1 MPMAED
7 RSTFIYAPVI
17 LLSFLI
23 LHKCIVLALRTKAAI
38 AYGRQCRCIVHCV
51 RMVRR
56 RILGLGVV
64 SVVFVFTT
72 QWLEVRAQISN
83 PFPDTSLSTLEG
95 EAAANLYELGVISG
109 FPDGEFKGALPVN
122 RAQAAKILLNAAG
135 KDIIDLPNN
144 GRFLDVANGQW
155 YTSFVMSAA
164 QYGIINGYP
173 DASFR
178 PDRGINTAEFL
189 KMITLA
195 FDAEKNLSYTYKDV
209 PLNEWFAVYAGL
221 AQRYTLFP
229 LRSAYLAPSAQLS
242 RGDVAVAI
250 YQFLKGKQLLS
261 TSPPPPPP
269 PAASTAPATT
279 SAPPPAPA
287 QPPPPAPVA
296 IPPESTAPPPPPPS
310 FPPPPP
316 PTAPQSNIIEI
327 EADNWSFS
335 PSSITVQQGQSITL
349 RIRGK
354 NGVHGFTV
362 PTLGINQSIAPGQS
376 VDIRFPTNVAG
387 IYDFFCNIPCGSGH
401 GDMRGSIVVNA

>member
-1 MPMAED
+1 MTLFL
-7 RSTFIYAPVI
+7 RKCI
-17 LLSFLI
+17 LL
-23 LHKCIVLALRTKAAI
+23 ALVAKAAI
-38 AYGRQCRCIVHCV
+38 AYGRETFLIVHCV
-51 RMVRR
+51 RMVRSR
-56 RILGLGVV
+56 TFGSSAVIVLLLCAAH
-64 SVVFVFTT
+64 VF
-72 QWLEVRAQISN
+72 EVQAQTSN

-95 EAAANLYELGVISG
+95 EAAAHLFELGIISG

-122 RAQAAKILLNAAG
+122 RAQAAKMLLNAAG
-135 KDIIDLPNN
+135 KDVFELSND

-164 QYGIINGYP
+164 QHGIINGYP

-178 PDRGINTAEFL
+178 PERGINTAEFL

-195 FDAEKNLSYTYKDV
+195 FDAEKNLSFTYKDV

-221 AQRYTLFP
+221 AQKYSLFP
-229 LRSAYLAPSAQLS
+229 LRTAYLAPAAQLS

-250 YQFLKGKQLLS
+250 YQLLKGKQQIS

-269 PAASTAPATT
+269 PATPPPATTT

-296 IPPESTAPPPPPPS
+296 IPPVTTSPPPSPPS

-316 PTAPQSNIIEI
+316 PTVPQSSIIEI
-327 EADNWSFS
+327 KADNWSFS
-335 PSSITVQQGQSITL
+335 PSSITVQQGQSIVL
-349 RIRGK
+349 RISGI
-354 NGVHGFTV
+354 NGVHGFAV

-376 VDIRFPTNVAG
+376 LNITLPTDVAG
-387 IYDFFCNIPCGSGH
+387 IFDFYCNIPCGTGH
-401 GDMRGSIVVNA
+401 SDMRGQIIISA